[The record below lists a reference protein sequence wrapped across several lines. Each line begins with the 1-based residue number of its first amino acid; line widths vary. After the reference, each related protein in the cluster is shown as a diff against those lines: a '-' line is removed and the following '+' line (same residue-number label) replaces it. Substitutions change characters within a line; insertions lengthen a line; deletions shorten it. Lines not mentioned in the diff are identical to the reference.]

1 MIFWLAFGNAN
12 HDIQHRE
19 RVAIKSD
26 LNEREI
32 DNLARSYD
40 VKVVKKVSTI
50 ICYLTY
56 EKLLTKILK
65 LMKYKIFSLCLKFLI
80 FCKQTDVIIPFDFF
94 PILLE

>member
-65 LMKYKIFSLCLKFLI
+65 LMKYKIFSLFEI
-80 FCKQTDVIIPFDFF
+80 FD
-94 PILLE
+94 ILQANGCDNTI